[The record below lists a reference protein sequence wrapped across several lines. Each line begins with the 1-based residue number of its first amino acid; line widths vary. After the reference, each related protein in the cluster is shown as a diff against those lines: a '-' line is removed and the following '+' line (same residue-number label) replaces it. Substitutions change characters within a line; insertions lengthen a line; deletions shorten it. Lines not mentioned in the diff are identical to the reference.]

1 MKTIT
6 ALKPKLVSAKEI
18 ADLKTKFWKL
28 KTTVST
34 YQTRGKANVC
44 TLYTFWQWNEKV
56 WQMHDYGYAINFKDF
71 VHKIFYTTEKAWLDK

>member
-6 ALKPKLVSAKEI
+6 SLKPKLVSAKEI

-34 YQTRGKANVC
+34 YTTKYGTLC
-44 TLYTFWQWNEKV
+44 TLYTFWQWKEKAG
-56 WQMHDYGYAINFKDF
+56 QMHDYGYWKVFKDF
-71 VHKIFYTTEKAWLDK
+71 VHKLYYTDNENWLDN